1 MELFAFTF
9 NHHHFALVGSSWSG
23 WEELYVDGEVVSQR
37 RNFGFNSV
45 HHFQL
50 AGADAYELEFTINA
64 YAGDIQ
70 YELRTAEAV
79 LVKGR
84 EPLAAGFKL
93 ARVHAQE
100 DTEETAE
107 RKSAALS
114 EPVGETSASA
124 PRKNNNWIVL
134 AGVGFKLLKSAKV
147 FKAGLAAASLSVY
160 SILFSVEFALALIAI
175 LIFHEYGHLRA
186 MQKFGIPTKGMY
198 LIPFV
203 GGLAVGDKPRSRWQD
218 VYISL
223 MGPIYGLLMTV
234 VFYLAYVV
242 TDNHFVGLV
251 ASMSALINLFNLLP
265 IYPLDGG
272 RVVKSLVFS
281 GRNYLALVFL
291 LTLSAVCFVLSF
303 KLGFALIGFF
313 IVLGVIDILSE
324 WRISL
329 AEDITPLTPYGIA
342 FSLAWYFLVIGAFLG
357 VIVLIAN
364 SGLPGSEIA
373 LMILN
378 S

>member
-23 WEELYVDGEVVSQR
+23 WEELYVDGVIVSQR

-45 HHFQL
+45 HSFEL
-50 AGADAYELEFTINA
+50 DGAEGYELEFTIDA
-64 YAGDIQ
+64 YAGHIN
-70 YELRTAEAV
+70 YELRLAEAV
-79 LVKGR
+79 LLQGQA
-84 EPLAAGFKL
+84 PLAAGFKL
-93 ARVHAQE
+93 ARVHAG
-100 DTEETAE
+100 EEGQAE
-107 RKSAALS
+107 AVSAADA
-114 EPVGETSASA
+114 PGATPASKQV
-124 PRKNNNWIVL
+124 PRKNNHWIVL

-186 MQKFGIPTKGMY
+186 MKKFGIPTKGMY

-223 MGPIYGLLMTV
+223 MGPIYGLLMTI
-234 VFYLAYVV
+234 VFYLAYLF

-251 ASMSALINLFNLLP
+251 ASMSALINIFNLLP

-281 GRNYLALVFL
+281 GRSYLALIFL
-291 LTLSAVCFVLSF
+291 LTLSAVFFALSF

-324 WRISL
+324 WRTSL
-329 AEDITPLTPYGIA
+329 AEDITPLNRYGVG
-342 FSLAWYFLVIGAFLG
+342 FCLAWYLLVVGAFLG
-357 VIVLIAN
+357 IIVLIAN

-373 LMILN
+373 LLMLN